1 MGLQF
6 SNARF
11 LFVIGVIALLAGV
24 IDPLEGSLAIAGGS
38 GLITL
43 SVYMTRDRYR
53 ESHLFAFI
61 LIVFG
66 VFFLF
71 FFSSLGGFG
80 DGAVL
85 SWWWALLILP
95 YPLGWLLAVSLLV
108 ARLFRKQVK
117 HSS

>member
-1 MGLQF
+1 MASTF
-6 SNARF
+6 NNTRF
-11 LFVIGVIALLAGV
+11 LFIVGIIALLAGV

-43 SVYMTRDRYR
+43 SMYMTRDRNR
-53 ESHLFAFI
+53 ENYLFAFL

-95 YPLGWLLAVSLLV
+95 YPLGWLLAVALLV
-108 ARLFRKQVK
+108 ARILRKPVK
-117 HSS
+117 QNR

>member
-11 LFVIGVIALLAGV
+11 LFVVGVIALLAGV

-117 HSS
+117 HSN

>member
-1 MGLQF
+1 MSLF
-6 SNARF
+6 SNWQRLIF
-11 LFVIGVIALLAGV
+11 IFGVIALLAGV
-24 IDPLEGSLAIAGGS
+24 IDPLEGSIAIAAGS

-43 SVYMTRDRYR
+43 SVYLAHDKHR
-53 ESHLFAFI
+53 ENFLFSFI
-61 LIVFG
+61 LIIFG

-95 YPLGWLLAVSLLV
+95 YPLGWLLAVVLV
-108 ARLFRKQVK
+108 VAQILRKPARQRT
-117 HSS
+117 

>member
-1 MGLQF
+1 MSML
-6 SNARF
+6 SNWPRLIF
-11 LFVIGVIALLAGV
+11 LFGVIALLAGV
-24 IDPLEGSLAIAGGS
+24 IDPLEGSIAIAAGS

-43 SVYMTRDRYR
+43 SVYMTHDKHR
-53 ESHLFAFI
+53 ENFLFSFI
-61 LIVFG
+61 LIIFG

-95 YPLGWLLAVSLLV
+95 YPLGWLLAIVLV
-108 ARLFRKQVK
+108 VAQILRKPARQRT
-117 HSS
+117 